1 MKYFIIAGEAS
12 GDLHGSQLIKALR
25 EGDDAAEFRFL
36 GGDLMAAEA
45 GNEPLV
51 HYRNMAYMGFA
62 AVVRHLG
69 AILGNMKRTRAAIKE
84 WNPDVLILIDYPSF
98 NLKMAKM
105 AHERGIKVVY
115 FISPKVWVWKEWRVR
130 DIKRYVDKML
140 LILPFEVDFYKG
152 HGYEATYVGNPTMSE
167 LTAAR
172 AAMGDYATLAA
183 EHGLDPGKPLLA
195 ILPGSRVHEID
206 KNLPIMLDAAL
217 RHPECQLAIAAAPA
231 LDDDV
236 YRAVTEPLHAS
247 HVPLLRGLTWELLH
261 HARAAIVTSGTATLE
276 AAVLDAPQVAC
287 FRMNGKPWLYKI
299 YRRLLKCKYVTLPN
313 LIDDSEVIPELL
325 VHHCTPDNIE
335 RHLSALLTDSAAR
348 RAQLAG
354 YERVRAA
361 LGNHDCAHNAAT
373 VILNLLKS

>member
-1 MKYFIIAGEAS
+1 M
-12 GDLHGSQLIKALR
+12 
-25 EGDDAAEFRFL
+25 
-36 GGDLMAAEA
+36 
-45 GNEPLV
+45 
-51 HYRNMAYMGFA
+51 
-62 AVVRHLG
+62 
-69 AILGNMKRTRAAIKE
+69 
-84 WNPDVLILIDYPSF
+84 
-98 NLKMAKM
+98 
-105 AHERGIKVVY
+105 
-115 FISPKVWVWKEWRVR
+115 R

-335 RHLSALLTDSAAR
+335 HHLSALLTDSAAR

>member
-1 MKYFIIAGEAS
+1 MRYFIIAGEAS
-12 GDLHGSQLIKALR
+12 GDLHGSKLIKALR
-25 EGDDAAEFRFL
+25 EGDNEAEFRFL

-45 GNEPLV
+45 GCEPLI
-51 HYRNMAYMGFA
+51 HYRDMAYMGFA

-69 AILGNMKRTRAAIKE
+69 TIMGFMKTTRNAIKE

-105 AHERGIKVVY
+105 AHQHGIKVVY

-140 LILPFEVDFYKG
+140 LILPFEVDFYKR
-152 HGYEATYVGNPTMSE
+152 HSYEATYVGNPTMSE

-172 AAMGDYATLAA
+172 DAMGDYATLAA
-183 EHGLDPGKPLLA
+183 EHGLDASKPLLA
-195 ILPGSRVHEID
+195 LLPGSRVNEID

-231 LDDDV
+231 LDDEV
-236 YRAVTEPLHAS
+236 YRAVTEPMHAS
-247 HVPLLRGLTWELLH
+247 QVPLLRGLTWELLH

-287 FRMNGKPWLYKI
+287 FRMNGKAWLHKI
-299 YRRLLKCKYVTLPN
+299 YRMLLKGNYVTLPN
-313 LIDDSEVIPELL
+313 IIDDSEVIPELL
-325 VHHCTPDNIE
+325 VHHCTADNID
-335 RHLSALLTDSAAR
+335 RHLSALLVDSDER

-361 LGNHDCAHNAAT
+361 LGNNDCARNAAKE
-373 VILNLLKS
+373 ILRS